1 MNGKSRLS
9 VHLRVGWKRVQQ
21 ALHFLIPVLFCLA
34 LATVTGCGTVQDVI
48 YLQNVEVQGPASQ
61 PPIHVTAKDSGA
73 KSVYLTPHISINPK
87 TFLSGS
93 LNPQYSGRVPDTLP
107 DFRRKGL
114 NWQLPKVQFGF
125 DLDYAFSDS
134 KALMFGIS
142 QSVIS
147 QRSLWDGY
155 AGIGFFG
162 REENSAVRLDL
173 GVQLQEVAYDAATVL
188 VRTETPLWG
197 KPSTQTCYYVDSDK
211 DTHVNFFATLT
222 FNSIHDDWL
231 ANIFFQAGLSTQ
243 KLTDFSP
250 RNYVTYNVFYTY
262 IRTDERAESSA
273 FWLYAVPGVY
283 FNVGHSNRL
292 LLGVRT
298 AYQAGVENA
307 NPSVLF
313 SPVLQ
318 FDWKL

>member
-1 MNGKSRLS
+1 MTAKGRLS
-9 VHLRVGWKRVQQ
+9 VRLELGWKRVQQ
-21 ALHFLIPVLFCLA
+21 ALHFLVPVLFCLT
-34 LATVTGCGTVQDVI
+34 LAMVAGCGTVQDVI

-61 PPIHVTAKDSGA
+61 PPIHVTAKSTGE
-73 KSVYLTPHISINPK
+73 KSVYVTPHVSINTK
-87 TFLSGS
+87 TSLSGS
-93 LNPQYSGRVPDTLP
+93 LSPQYSGRVPDTLAA
-107 DFRRKGL
+107 FQRKGL
-114 NWQLPKVQFGF
+114 NWKLPSVQFGF
-125 DLDYAFSDS
+125 DLDCALSDNL
-134 KALMFGIS
+134 ALMLGLG
-142 QSVIS
+142 QQVID

-155 AGIGFFG
+155 AGIGFLG

-173 GVQLQEVAYDAATVL
+173 GLQLQEISYDAATVL

-197 KPSTQTCYYVDSDK
+197 KPSTQTCYYLDTDK
-211 DTHVNFFATLT
+211 DTHLNFFASFTV
-222 FNSIHDDWL
+222 NSTYDDWP
-231 ANIFFQAGLSTQ
+231 ANLFFQAGFSTQ

-250 RNYVTYNVFYTY
+250 RNSRVETGFYTY
-262 IRTDERAESSA
+262 IRTDQRAESSA

-283 FNVGHSNRL
+283 FNVGQSNRL
-292 LLGVRT
+292 LFGVRT

>member
-1 MNGKSRLS
+1 MNGKY
-9 VHLRVGWKRVQQ
+9 HLFIDLDLARKRAGQ
-21 ALHFLIPVLFCLA
+21 ALRSLIWLA
-34 LATVTGCGTVQDVI
+34 LCLTVAMVAGCGTVQDVI

-61 PPIHVTAKDSGA
+61 PPIHVTAKSAGE
-73 KSVYLTPHISINPK
+73 KSVYVTPHISINPN
-87 TFLSGS
+87 TSLSGS
-93 LNPQYSGRVPDTLP
+93 LSPQYSGRVPDTLP

-114 NWQLPKVQFGF
+114 NWQLPKEQFGF
-125 DLDYAFSDS
+125 DLDYAFSDNKS
-134 KALMFGIS
+134 LMFGVS
-142 QSVIS
+142 QSVIN

-162 REENSAVRLDL
+162 REENSAIRLDL
-173 GVQLQEVAYDAATVL
+173 GVQLQEISYDAATVL
-188 VRTETPLWG
+188 ERTTTPSWGRPWTETYFFLD
-197 KPSTQTCYYVDSDK
+197 TDK
-211 DTHVNFFATLT
+211 DTHLNFFATVT

-231 ANIFFQAGLSTQ
+231 ANPFFQGGLATQ

-250 RNYVTYNVFYTY
+250 RNSKVETGLYAY
-262 IRTDERAESSA
+262 IRTDRRAESSA

-283 FNVGHSNRL
+283 FNVGQSNRL
-292 LLGVRT
+292 LVGVRISD
-298 AYQAGVENA
+298 QVGLDNA

>member
-1 MNGKSRLS
+1 MKITGTLIITS
-9 VHLRVGWKRVQQ
+9 VLMV
-21 ALHFLIPVLFCLA
+21 
-34 LATVTGCGTVQDVI
+34 GCGTVQDTI
-48 YLQNVEVQGPASQ
+48 YLQNVEVQGPAGQ
-61 PPIHVTAKDSGA
+61 PPIHVTAKSTGE
-73 KSVYLTPHISINPK
+73 KSVHVTPHVSINAR
-87 TFLSGS
+87 TSLSGS
-93 LNPQYSGRVPDTLP
+93 LSPQYSGRVPDTLP
-107 DFRRKGL
+107 SFRRKGL
-114 NWQLPKVQFGF
+114 NWNLPKAQFGF

-162 REENSAVRLDL
+162 REKNSAVRLDL

-211 DTHVNFFATLT
+211 DTHVNFFATVT

-231 ANIFFQAGLSTQ
+231 ANPFFQAGLSTQ
-243 KLTDFSP
+243 KLTDFSS
-250 RNYVTYNVFYTY
+250 RNSRVESGLYTY
-262 IRTDERAESSA
+262 IRTDQRAESSA

-283 FNVGHSNRL
+283 FNVGKSNRV
-292 LLGVRT
+292 LLGVRISD
-298 AYQAGVENA
+298 QVGIENA
-307 NPSVLF
+307 NPSVF
-313 SPVLQ
+313 FCPVLQ